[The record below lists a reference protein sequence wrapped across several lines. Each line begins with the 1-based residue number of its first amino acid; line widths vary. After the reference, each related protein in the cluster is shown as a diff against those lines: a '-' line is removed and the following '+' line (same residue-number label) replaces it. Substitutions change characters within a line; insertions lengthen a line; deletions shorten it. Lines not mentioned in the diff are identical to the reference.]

1 MTLTEFR
8 YIVALAD
15 QRHFGRAAQLCQV
28 SQPTLSIAVKKLE
41 QNLGVILFER
51 TREGLQLTPLGEQ
64 VVAKARKVLAQ
75 TAEIT
80 DLVSAG
86 NDPLKGPLALGIL
99 SCIGPYLLPQ
109 FMPHLQHAAPGM
121 PLSLYEGDSRTL
133 AKKLRAGELDVVITT
148 LPFSAADAVV
158 QPLF

>member
-1 MTLTEFR
+1 
-8 YIVALAD
+8 
-15 QRHFGRAAQLCQV
+15 
-28 SQPTLSIAVKKLE
+28 
-41 QNLGVILFER
+41 
-51 TREGLQLTPLGEQ
+51 
-64 VVAKARKVLAQ
+64 KVLAQ

-158 QPLF
+158 QPLFEEPYQLLLPAAHPLVGRSAIAPGDL